1 MANENLAGI
10 GLFFDELNKIRVLD
24 PIVSQQTIELKDE
37 CKEFVDKIAEFQTIV
52 DSFIQIIDGLSNEV
66 EKEKLKAI
74 GSRNLLKSI
83 TKRREAQQ
91 QQLQALIIEKKLQLE
106 RLKIQYE
113 ALKKEESE
121 QKELIEQFLLQK

>member
-1 MANENLAGI
+1 MANEHLSRI

-24 PIVSQQTIELKDE
+24 PVVSQQTIELKDE

-52 DSFIQIIDGLSNEV
+52 DSFIQIIDNLSNEV

-113 ALKKEESE
+113 ALKKDEIE